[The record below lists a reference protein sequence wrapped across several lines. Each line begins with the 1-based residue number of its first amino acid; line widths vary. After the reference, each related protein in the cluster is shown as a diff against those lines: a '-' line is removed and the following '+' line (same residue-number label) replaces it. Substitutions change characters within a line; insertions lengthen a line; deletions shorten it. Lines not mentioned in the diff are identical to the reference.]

1 MASEELQK
9 FSEELKHAREEADIS
24 LDEISSKTRID
35 LKFLSAIEEGNFE
48 IMPEVYIRAFIKE
61 YAAFVQLDPVETLEK
76 FELAKKGK
84 TKETKVEEP
93 SPKKS
98 SSEKPKEKQKRFGD
112 EMPEHSNDSK
122 SGLQPHKVL
131 IYTIS
136 IVFLAALIAVYFL
149 FIKDSSPDIVVEKPF
164 EEVLQEESSK
174 ENSDRFKIKDE
185 SAADIKPV
193 AKEDSLSLLFTAND
207 TCWVNVTIDD
217 GESTEFML
225 YNNGVK
231 RVKALRKFDLII
243 GNLGG
248 VELKLDGN
256 PLTVDGTKGQRKTLS
271 INKDGIINNS
281 SQ

>member
-1 MASEELQK
+1 MASEELLK
-9 FSEELKHAREEADIS
+9 FSEELKEAREEADIS

-61 YAAFVQLDPVETLEK
+61 YAAFVQLDPTETLEK

-98 SSEKPKEKQKRFGD
+98 TSEKPKEKQKQFGD
-112 EMPEHSNDSK
+112 EIPAPSKESK
-122 SGLQPHKVL
+122 SGLQPQKVL

-136 IVFLAALIAVYFL
+136 IVVLAVLIVVYFL

-164 EEVLQEESSK
+164 EEVMQEKDTK
-174 ENSDRFKIKDE
+174 ENTDRFKVKE
-185 SAADIKPV
+185 ETSADTQPV
-193 AKEDSLSLLFTAND
+193 AQEDSLSLLFTAND

-217 GESTEFML
+217 GNNTEFML
-225 YNNGVK
+225 YDNGIK
-231 RVKALRKFDLII
+231 QVKALRKFDLVI

-248 VELKLDGN
+248 VELKLNGN
-256 PLTVDGTKGQRKTLS
+256 PLTINGTKGQRKTLS

-281 SQ
+281 NQ